1 VALVYCVFVS
11 FKVDVLKTGVELV
24 AQVVDVFLCATQF
37 VVVFQLVKV
46 FFKVLKVVEV
56 AAT

>member
-1 VALVYCVFVS
+1 
-11 FKVDVLKTGVELV
+11 VDVLKTGVELV
-24 AQVVDVFLCATQF
+24 AQVVEVFLCATQF

-46 FFKVLKVVEV
+46 FFKVLRVVEV